1 MAERHGGTIWSMT
14 EHGTITRDTAPTLTT
29 EQIVSVLSQHGYR
42 TTAPRQTVIAEVLR
56 YHKPFTA
63 EQVVADLKVTE
74 PSLGRATVYRT
85 LEILAS
91 VDVLTR
97 LLQPDGHSAY
107 VVGAPGH
114 RHHLIC
120 SQCGVAVA
128 FTQCP
133 MDELVSSL
141 TRDTAYE
148 IQGHMIEVFGVCPGC
163 RAA

>member
-1 MAERHGGTIWSMT
+1 MT
-14 EHGTITRDTAPTLTT
+14 QQDQITTTTAPELTT
-29 EQIVSVLSQHGYR
+29 EQIVTVLSQHGYR
-42 TTAPRQTVIAEVLR
+42 TTGPRQTVIAEVLR

-63 EQVVADLKVTE
+63 EQVVADLRVRE

-97 LLQPDGHSAY
+97 LLQPDGHSTY
-107 VVGAPGH
+107 VVGVPGH

-120 SQCGVAVA
+120 SQCGIAVA

-133 MDELVSSL
+133 MDDLVTSL

-148 IQGHMIEVFGVCPGC
+148 IQGHMIEVFGVCPTC

>member
-1 MAERHGGTIWSMT
+1 MTQQGT
-14 EHGTITRDTAPTLTT
+14 TIADTTADLTV
-29 EQIVSVLSQHGYR
+29 EQIVVVLSQHGYR
-42 TTAPRQTVIAEVLR
+42 ATAPRQAVIAEVLR
-56 YHKPFTA
+56 YDKPFTA
-63 EQVVADLKVTE
+63 EQVVADLKVAE

-128 FTQCP
+128 FTECP
-133 MDELVSSL
+133 MDELVSAL